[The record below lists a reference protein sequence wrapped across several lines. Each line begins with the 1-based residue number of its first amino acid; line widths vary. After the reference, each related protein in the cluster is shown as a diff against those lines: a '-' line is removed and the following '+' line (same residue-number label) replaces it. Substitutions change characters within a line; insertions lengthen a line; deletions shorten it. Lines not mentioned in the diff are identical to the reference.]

1 VDDHSPHPFR
11 RLPTFSS
18 LPATDSRHLRACLGS
33 FATGVTVV
41 TALSGE
47 SRPVGLTVNS
57 FNSLSLEPAL
67 VLWSL
72 GVRSRSLGTFMA
84 AKRFA
89 VNVLSDRQVD
99 LALRFAR
106 SGVDRFVGVAAHRGL
121 SDLPLI
127 EGALAWFE
135 CETRAQHRHGDH
147 VLFIGEVL
155 RCARVP
161 GDGLVFQEGEF
172 RATCASDEPRA

>member
-1 VDDHSPHPFR
+1 MDADSPHPFR

-18 LPATDSRHLRACLGS
+18 HPASDARHLRACLGS

-41 TALSGE
+41 TALSGDG
-47 SRPVGLTVNS
+47 RPVGLTVNS

-72 GVRSRSLGTFMA
+72 GTRSRSLDTFLSA
-84 AKRFA
+84 RRFA
-89 VNVLSDRQVD
+89 VNVLSAGQ
-99 LALRFAR
+99 LALARRFSRSGIDRFA
-106 SGVDRFVGVAAHRGL
+106 GVATHPGI
-121 SDLPLI
+121 DGMPLI

-135 CETRAQHRHGDH
+135 CETRTHHRHGDH
-147 VLFIGEVL
+147 ILFIGEVL

-161 GDGLVFQEGEF
+161 GQGLVFQQGEF
-172 RATCASDEPRA
+172 RSTCAPHDAPE

>member
-1 VDDHSPHPFR
+1 MDVQTPHPFR
-11 RLPTFSS
+11 QLPTFAA
-18 LPATDSRHLRACLGS
+18 LPASDARHFRACLGS

-41 TALSGE
+41 TAIAADG
-47 SRPVGLTVNS
+47 RRVGLTVNS

-72 GVRSRSLGTFMA
+72 GLGSRSLEAFQS
-84 AKRFA
+84 AKHFA
-89 VNVLSDRQVD
+89 VNI
-99 LALRFAR
+99 LAADQLDTARAFSR
-106 SGVDRFVGVAAHRGL
+106 SGVDRFEGIETHPGL
-121 SDLPLI
+121 ANVPLL

-135 CETRAQHRHGDH
+135 CETRVQHRHGDH

-161 GDGLVFQEGEF
+161 GEGLVFQDGAF
-172 RATCASDEPRA
+172 RTTCGADDAN